1 VKLPVLFLVAA
12 LAAAAAEPVRIVFD
26 TDMGNDIDD
35 AIALAILH
43 ALESRGEAR
52 LLAVTL
58 TKDTP
63 QAAPFVDA
71 VNTFYGRPGIPIGV
85 VRDGKTPEPRP
96 MLAAVVD
103 NPAFP
108 RRLRDGRD
116 APEATGLLRR
126 ILAGEKDGSVVFVQV
141 GFSTNLARLLASAA
155 DAASPLSGRDLV
167 ARKAR
172 LLSIMAGHFPAGNP
186 EYNVRVD
193 LPASRKVY
201 EEWPT
206 PIVFS
211 GLEVGGAMLFPAA
224 SIETEFGYVAQHP
237 VAVAYRAYKKMPYDR
252 PTWDPTSALF
262 AVRPERGYFSLSPPG
277 MVSLDAE
284 GRTTFAPRP
293 DGTHRILTLDPI
305 QRARTLEAM
314 IGLASQPPR

>member
-1 VKLPVLFLVAA
+1 
-12 LAAAAAEPVRIVFD
+12 
-26 TDMGNDIDD
+26 
-35 AIALAILH
+35 
-43 ALESRGEAR
+43 
-52 LLAVTL
+52 
-58 TKDTP
+58 
-63 QAAPFVDA
+63 
-71 VNTFYGRPGIPIGV
+71 
-85 VRDGKTPEPRP
+85 
-96 MLAAVVD
+96 
-103 NPAFP
+103 
-108 RRLRDGRD
+108 
-116 APEATGLLRR
+116 LLRR